1 MKSFS
6 KISLAPFQTASFP
19 RLPISAGRSGTP
31 SCLLA
36 LWTRSL
42 TSQDSGH
49 SLRARQTPIP
59 HPAGRP
65 SLTAALGSATAH
77 PRCPRAPGG
86 PALTRAASGLGRRP
100 PGGTVTVR
108 SGGRRSGVAGAAR
121 RRAQAARTRA
131 SPRSPPAAGG
141 KSAGRRLPR
150 GGRPEAD
157 DRSSAACLAAIK
169 HPAPGRSARMGC
181 PQRGTGSTA
190 TLLRGPGHG
199 DDSPGTRMDKPK
211 TTASRVCTNG
221 KR

>member
-108 SGGRRSGVAGAAR
+108 SGGGAVWGGRGGQEASAGSADAGFASLSTGCRREE
-121 RRAQAARTRA
+121 RRAAAP
-131 SPRSPPAAGG
+131 SGWEAGG
-141 KSAGRRLPR
+141 RRQ
-150 GGRPEAD
+150 E
-157 DRSSAACLAAIK
+157 
-169 HPAPGRSARMGC
+169 
-181 PQRGTGSTA
+181 
-190 TLLRGPGHG
+190 
-199 DDSPGTRMDKPK
+199 
-211 TTASRVCTNG
+211 
-221 KR
+221 